1 MTNSKTSQRGFLGFV
16 CLFVLLLLFGV
27 YCFCLFVCFCRPGLY
42 IIGNT
47 FTSRTMASPWR
58 PSERATYGYYS
69 PKPRMRE
76 QLITVI
82 VERQGSQGDS
92 QEGSQYS
99 DSGQPLSPAHP
110 TLCRT
115 RSHVVHLPADDFA
128 DHNHYVQ
135 VSMWLHLWLTTITM
149 CWSVCGFICG

>member
-1 MTNSKTSQRGFLGFV
+1 M
-16 CLFVLLLLFGV
+16 
-27 YCFCLFVCFCRPGLY
+27 Y

-47 FTSRTMASPWR
+47 FTCRTMASPWR
-58 PSERATYGYYS
+58 PSERVTYGYYN

-82 VERQGSQGDS
+82 VERQGSQEGSQGDS

-128 DHNHYVQ
+128 DHDHCVQ
-135 VSMWLHLWLTTITM
+135 VSLWLHL
-149 CWSVCGFICG
+149 